1 MASDG
6 ERVADEVDER
16 MGDDVGEGVADEV
29 DEGEAAAEGDEPV
42 DGAGGSVEDSAL
54 EVLVGLGQ
62 ARASEVDALED
73 QYRLLK
79 AQQARWI
86 VFFFHHGRLC
96 YGA

>member
-42 DGAGGSVEDSAL
+42 DGAAASAEDSAL

-62 ARASEVDALED
+62 ARAPEVDALED

-79 AQQARWI
+79 AQQAR
-86 VFFFHHGRLC
+86 
-96 YGA
+96 

>member
-6 ERVADEVDER
+6 ER
-16 MGDDVGEGVADEV
+16 VADEV

-79 AQQARWI
+79 AQQAR
-86 VFFFHHGRLC
+86 
-96 YGA
+96 